1 MPYSEFTRAVARPP
15 RVAVW
20 YEHARLHGGSVVG
33 KGVRAP
39 CARARALRVA
49 AEELPAGERR
59 EVLRRPRLLLA
70 RRGLAAGA
78 EGREHELDRA
88 PEAREEERRA
98 LRGLG
103 HERRRGVVEEE
114 VGQGHEG
121 QVGQERRLVVRIEPG
136 EVGRQRRR
144 LRVRRVERLV
154 ERRRRLVRVRRRAGL
169 DDGLERAVGEQR
181 VVVVVGR
188 RDGRLLLLLL
198 RQRVE
203 RRRRRALG
211 LVRREEVALVE
222 RRQPRDDADEAP
234 EGRELVGVLAGRRGV
249 GLGTGV
255 GADVLEGGREK
266 GVAIF
271 GCGKRFVRPGAWRL
285 LAPRTALSVVSPPR
299 TARFLL
305 QVAPGAS
312 ELFHGHLTP
321 LPWGYAALFFLA
333 SMQQTARINFVLCR
347 HGPGLGGG
355 GCRRRAEGPPVPC
368 PTPPCFCGGSR
379 ERQPPSASQRLEQLV
394 LKRGAEVAR
403 GAAGPASR
411 HTVQAANRAA
421 HDGRGITR
429 CPPNS
434 RT

>member
-1 MPYSEFTRAVARPP
+1 MFVLASSRGPWTWPWRGRRESRYGMNTLA
-15 RVAVW
+15 
-20 YEHARLHGGSVVG
+20 YTGGPVVG
-33 KGVRAP
+33 KGSERRAH
-39 CARARALRVA
+39 AHGALRVA

-234 EGRELVGVLAGRRGV
+234 EGRELVGVLAGRRRV

-266 GVAIF
+266 G
-271 GCGKRFVRPGAWRL
+271 GGH
-285 LAPRTALSVVSPPR
+285 
-299 TARFLL
+299 FLL
-305 QVAPGAS
+305 RQALCPPWGLALVGAARRFCYRLYVTHENGANLGAS
-312 ELFHGHLTP
+312 
-321 LPWGYAALFFLA
+321 
-333 SMQQTARINFVLCR
+333 
-347 HGPGLGGG
+347 GLLSLK
-355 GCRRRAEGPPVPC
+355 VP
-368 PTPPCFCGGSR
+368 
-379 ERQPPSASQRLEQLV
+379 AWAV
-394 LKRGAEVAR
+394 
-403 GAAGPASR
+403 
-411 HTVQAANRAA
+411 
-421 HDGRGITR
+421 
-429 CPPNS
+429 
-434 RT
+434 